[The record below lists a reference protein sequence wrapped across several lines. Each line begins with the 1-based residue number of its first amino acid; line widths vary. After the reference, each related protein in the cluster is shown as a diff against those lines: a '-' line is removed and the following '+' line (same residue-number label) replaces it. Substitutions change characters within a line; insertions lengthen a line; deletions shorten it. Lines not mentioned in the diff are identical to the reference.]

1 MAFSAW
7 KICFH
12 PRLTAEVMDSL
23 EEAVSDRDS
32 ALEELHRALEEARKE
47 NAALSAKIAAAAA
60 RREALEA
67 ELAERIEAD
76 ENIRR
81 FEKTLEKF
89 EDMKRS
95 YESRISRL
103 RAMVSDLKGRLSEHP
118 AGSNELLEIDM
129 REGTPV
135 DSRQQA
141 SSSDWLETLHDDI

>member
-23 EEAVSDRDS
+23 EEAVSDRDN
-32 ALEELHRALEEARKE
+32 ALEELHLELEKARKE
-47 NAALSAKIAAAAA
+47 NAALSGKIAEAAV

-67 ELAERIEAD
+67 DLAERIEAD

-103 RAMVSDLKGRLSEHP
+103 RAMVSDLKGRLREHP
-118 AGSNELLEIDM
+118 AASNELLEIDM
-129 REGTPV
+129 REGIRS

-141 SSSDWLETLHDDI
+141 SSSDWLETLHDDV